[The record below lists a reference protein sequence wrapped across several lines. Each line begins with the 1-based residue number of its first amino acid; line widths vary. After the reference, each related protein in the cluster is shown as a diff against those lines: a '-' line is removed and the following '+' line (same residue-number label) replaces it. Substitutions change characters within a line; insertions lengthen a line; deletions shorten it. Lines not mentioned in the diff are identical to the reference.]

1 MKIKI
6 CKHTATSPP
15 NTHTSWQAIKRFNAN
30 YKESFHWCWH
40 SLLSLPAISL
50 FQSCFFMAPLI
61 WAKGVCSVPQIAGV
75 TSLPLKQAA
84 VFFGLTPQ
92 WMNEWMAFSYTMQK
106 KTTFETWNNHIVC
119 VHYASTTQYTLA
131 LQKMYCICA
140 LVWMGTIHA
149 FVWKAATQFEQDH
162 TELSARA
169 SHSYLNCS
177 PVTRTSAM
185 RSSSAAFFCIVFPIP
200 SISLQLLK

>member
-1 MKIKI
+1 MLTL
-6 CKHTATSPP
+6 TAVPSCYLTISIMLFYGTPNMGQGCVFCSTNSRCYFSSTKTS
-15 NTHTSWQAIKRFNAN
+15 S
-30 YKESFHWCWH
+30 
-40 SLLSLPAISL
+40 
-50 FQSCFFMAPLI
+50 
-61 WAKGVCSVPQIAGV
+61 SVLR
-75 TSLPLKQAA
+75 TD
-84 VFFGLTPQ
+84 TT
-92 WMNEWMAFSYTMQK
+92 MNEWMNGFQLHNAK